1 MKTQL
6 DRDTI
11 AEEAIGQRHG
21 SAPDYAPTKSQEEV
35 ALQLAPIGFPLGALL
50 ARSGDAALIRHE
62 KEQNLTPPSSFSR
75 NDSPAVFVSATPNLL
90 EVSR

>member
-1 MKTQL
+1 MAC
-6 DRDTI
+6 D
-11 AEEAIGQRHG
+11 GQRN
-21 SAPDYAPTKSQEEV
+21 
-35 ALQLAPIGFPLGALL
+35 ALVRPIGFPLGALL

-62 KEQNLTPPSSFSR
+62 KEQNLTPPSFSR